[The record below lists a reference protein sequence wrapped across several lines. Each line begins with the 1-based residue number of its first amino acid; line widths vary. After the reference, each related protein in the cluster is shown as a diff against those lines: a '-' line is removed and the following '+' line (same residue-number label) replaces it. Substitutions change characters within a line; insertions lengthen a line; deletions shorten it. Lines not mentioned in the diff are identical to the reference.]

1 MAQTITMIPGDGI
14 GPDVTNSVQE
24 VIEAL
29 GVDIE
34 WEIAEAG
41 ETVMDEEGTPLPEP
55 VLESIRRNKI
65 AVKGPLTTP
74 VGRAGSWGS
83 RR

>member
-1 MAQTITMIPGDGI
+1 MIPGDGI

-34 WEIAEAG
+34 W
-41 ETVMDEEGTPLPEP
+41 
-55 VLESIRRNKI
+55 R
-65 AVKGPLTTP
+65 
-74 VGRAGSWGS
+74 
-83 RR
+83 